1 MADQYQKGEKEKVIR
16 FIKYKKH
23 IDYENYYRGK
33 LFLYVPFENNE
44 NALKQDSSTWN
55 SAYMLH
61 KNTIKNNETK
71 FKYNMNKKW
80 GDLEE
85 EIQ

>member
-1 MADQYQKGEKEKVIR
+1 MADQYQKEKKEKVIR

-23 IDYENYYRGK
+23 IDYENYYREK
-33 LFLYVPFENNE
+33 LLLYVLFENNE
-44 NALKQDSSTWN
+44 DVLKQDFLTWK

-61 KNTIKNNETK
+61 NNTIKNNETK
-71 FKYNMNKKW
+71 FTYNMNKKW

-85 EIQ
+85 AIK